1 VLLLRE
7 ITYVEALNEALRE
20 EMRRDERI
28 IILGEDVQLG
38 YSGLGGLF
46 SVTAGLMKE
55 FGPERVRDTPISE
68 DGFVGAAIGAA
79 ITGLKPVVEI
89 MYADF
94 LLCCMNQIVNVA
106 AKLKYSTGGQLK
118 VPIVIRAM
126 IGQGRGVG
134 SDHSQVPIAWFMNVP
149 CLKVVAPS
157 TPYDAKGLLKSSI
170 RTDSPVMF
178 FESFLLYRSKGPV
191 PEEEYL
197 VPLGKADVKKEGKDV
212 TIVAVSTMV
221 PRVLSAAEKLQREGI
236 DVEVID
242 PRTLVPLDK
251 ETIMASLKKTNRL
264 VIAESGVRTCGV
276 GAEIASMIIEEAFD
290 YLDAPIK
297 RVAAPHVPAPV
308 APTLEKLTIPD
319 ENDIIRAVKELLE
332 G

>member
-1 VLLLRE
+1 MWLRE

-20 EMRRDERI
+20 EMHRDERVI
-28 IILGEDVQLG
+28 IIGEDVQLG

-46 SVTAGLMKE
+46 LVTAGLMKE
-55 FGPERVRDTPISE
+55 FGPERVRDAPISE

-106 AKLKYSTGGQLK
+106 AKLRYSTGGQLK
-118 VPIVIRAM
+118 VPIVIRTM

-134 SDHSQVPIAWFMNVP
+134 SDHSQVPITWFMNVP
-149 CLKVVAPS
+149 GLKVVAPS

-170 RTDSPVMF
+170 RSESPVMF
-178 FESFLLYRSKGPV
+178 FESFLLYRNKGPV

-197 VPLGKADVKKEGKDV
+197 VPLGEADVKKKGKDV
-212 TIVAVSTMV
+212 TIIAVSTMV
-221 PRVLSAAEKLQREGI
+221 PRALSAAEKLQKEGI

-251 ETIMASLKKTNRL
+251 ENIMASLKKTNRL

-276 GAEIASMIIEEAFD
+276 GAEIASMITEEAFD

>member
-1 VLLLRE
+1 MRE

-20 EMRRDERI
+20 EMRRDERV

-38 YSGLGGLF
+38 YSGRGGLF
-46 SVTAGLMKE
+46 LVTAELMKE

-79 ITGLKPVVEI
+79 ATGLKPVVEV

-106 AKLKYSTGGQLK
+106 AKLRYSTGGQLK
-118 VPIVIRAM
+118 VPLVIRAM

-134 SDHSQVPIAWFMNVP
+134 SDHSQVPLAWFMNVP
-149 CLKVVAPS
+149 GLKVVAPA

-170 RTDSPVMF
+170 REECPIMF
-178 FESFLLYRSKGPV
+178 FESFLLYRTKGFV
-191 PEEEYL
+191 PTEEYT
-197 VPLGKADVKKEGKDV
+197 VPLGKADVKKEGTDV

-221 PRVLSAAEKLQREGI
+221 PRALSAAEKLKELNI
-236 DVEVID
+236 NAEVVD

-251 ETIMASLKKTNRL
+251 ETIIKSVMKTNRL
-264 VIAESGVRTCGV
+264 VVAESGVKTCGV
-276 GAEIASMIIEEAFD
+276 GAEIASMVMEEAFD

-297 RVAAPHVPAPV
+297 RVAAPHIPAPA
-308 APTLEKLTIPD
+308 APTLEQITIPN
-319 ENDIIRAVKELLE
+319 ENDIIKAVRELFE
-332 G
+332 R